1 MTARCDDSPK
11 VTNLG
16 STPLPVLLPNCAM
29 DASQI
34 RSLILEVRKKF
45 PQALRTEV
53 PEVIDK
59 DVLQVQLT
67 YVPSG
72 KAIDLG
78 GGYSP
83 MSAVL
88 ARLGMEVTVVDTF
101 ASTNFYEE
109 FSAQE
114 LCDVLQSFGVKLAKA
129 DLREYDPATI
139 FEPNSVDTVDCFG
152 TIFLF
157 NPRQLLDRCMRV
169 LKPGGNLVVE
179 FNNGAS
185 MLNRIRVLLG
195 RHNTETFEKYF
206 FDDWHR
212 RFWVKSDVQ
221 ALAGYLELSEWH
233 LLGRNWTLY
242 QSRRG
247 FPKSALTL
255 ADNALRPLPG
265 LCNDIYLIGKK

>member
-1 MTARCDDSPK
+1 
-11 VTNLG
+11 
-16 STPLPVLLPNCAM
+16 
-29 DASQI
+29 
-34 RSLILEVRKKF
+34 
-45 PQALRTEV
+45 
-53 PEVIDK
+53 
-59 DVLQVQLT
+59 
-67 YVPSG
+67 
-72 KAIDLG
+72 
-78 GGYSP
+78 
-83 MSAVL
+83 
-88 ARLGMEVTVVDTF
+88 
-101 ASTNFYEE
+101 
-109 FSAQE
+109 
-114 LCDVLQSFGVKLAKA
+114 
-129 DLREYDPATI
+129 
-139 FEPNSVDTVDCFG
+139 
-152 TIFLF
+152 
-157 NPRQLLDRCMRV
+157 MRV